1 VRPLLTAARRSAVF
15 LLLALISLAAIDSRL
30 SAAAEVPQLPAPSGS
45 PDADVSS
52 LLALPPRTW
61 AADAATN
68 ELATLHRS
76 SSYLRYRMLVHDDR
90 GSRIR
95 DVIES
100 KDGTVARIIQKDDR
114 PLTPDEDKAERDRLT
129 AMLDSPASFAR
140 HVKSSESNKKL
151 ADDLIRLMPD
161 AMIYTYAPGQP
172 QAPNHSGLTV
182 VMDYEPNPKFN
193 PPTTT
198 SEALKGLKGR
208 VWIDAKTRN
217 VVRMEGT
224 VFQPVNLGWGILAH
238 IYPGGEVLLEQT
250 DAGNGRWIY
259 THFTEKVSVR
269 ALMMKTLNVHDT
281 IDADQFHILPN
292 ALSYQEAI
300 RMLLDTPLPTQ

>member
-1 VRPLLTAARRSAVF
+1 M
-15 LLLALISLAAIDSRL
+15 ILAAIDARPG
-30 SAAAEVPQLPAPSGS
+30 AAAAAPQPPAPSSS
-45 PDADVSS
+45 PDVDTSS
-52 LLALPPRTW
+52 LLALPPRSW

-68 ELATLHRS
+68 ELAIMHRS
-76 SSYLRYRMLVHDDR
+76 SPYLRYRMHVHDDR
-90 GSRIR
+90 GDRIR

-100 KDGTVARIIQKDDR
+100 KDGTVARMIQKDGR

-140 HVKSSESNKKL
+140 HVKSAESNKKL
-151 ADDLIRLMPD
+151 AGDLIRLMPD
-161 AMIYTYAPGQP
+161 AMIYTYVPGQP
-172 QAPNHSGLTV
+172 QAPNHSGLAI

-224 VFQPVNLGWGILAH
+224 IFQPVNLGWGILAH
-238 IYPGGEVLLEQT
+238 IYPGGKVLLEQT
-250 DAGNGRWIY
+250 DAGNQRWIY
-259 THFTEKVSVR
+259 THFTEQVSVR

-292 ALSYQEAI
+292 AIGYQDAI
-300 RMLLDTPLPTQ
+300 RILLDTPLPTQ

>member
-1 VRPLLTAARRSAVF
+1 M
-15 LLLALISLAAIDSRL
+15 
-30 SAAAEVPQLPAPSGS
+30 
-45 PDADVSS
+45 
-52 LLALPPRTW
+52 
-61 AADAATN
+61 
-68 ELATLHRS
+68 HRS
-76 SSYLRYRMLVHDDR
+76 SPYLRYRMHVHDDR

-100 KDGTVARIIQKDDR
+100 KDGTVARIIEKDGR

-161 AMIYTYAPGQP
+161 AMIYTYVPGQP
-172 QAPNHSGLTV
+172 QVPNHSALTI

-193 PPTTT
+193 PPSTT

-217 VVRMEGT
+217 VVRMEGNI
-224 VFQPVNLGWGILAH
+224 FQPINLGWGILAH
-238 IYPGGEVLLEQT
+238 IYPGGKVLLEQT
-250 DAGNGRWIY
+250 DAGNQRWIY
-259 THFTEKVSVR
+259 THFTEQVSVR

-281 IDADQFHILPN
+281 IDADQFQILPN
-292 ALSYQEAI
+292 SIGYQDAI

>member
-1 VRPLLTAARRSAVF
+1 MVRLLLTASRRGAAF
-15 LLLALISLAAIDSRL
+15 LLLVLISLAAIDSRL
-30 SAAAEVPQLPAPSGS
+30 SAAAAPQPPAPSSS
-45 PDADVSS
+45 PDTDVSA

-61 AADAATN
+61 AVDAVNN
-68 ELATLHRS
+68 ELAIMHHGAP
-76 SSYLRYRMLVHDDR
+76 YLRYRMHVHDDR
-90 GSRIR
+90 GERIR

-100 KDGTVARIIQKDDR
+100 KDGTVARIIEKDGR

-129 AMLDSPASFAR
+129 AMLDSPAAFAR
-140 HVKSSESNKKL
+140 HIKSTESNKKL

-161 AMIYTYAPGQP
+161 AMIYTYTPGQP
-172 QAPNHSGLTV
+172 QAPNYSGLTI
-182 VMDYEPNPKFN
+182 VMDYQPNPKFN

-217 VVRMEGT
+217 VVRMEGN

-238 IYPGGEVLLEQT
+238 IYPGGKVLLEQT
-250 DAGNGRWIY
+250 DAGSQRWIY
-259 THFTEKVSVR
+259 THFTEQVSVR
-269 ALMMKTLNVHDT
+269 ALMMKTLNIHDT

-292 ALSYQEAI
+292 SVSYQDAI
-300 RMLLDTPLPTQ
+300 HMLLDTPLPTQ